1 MSACLPAACLSH
13 LRSAGSAARTSNK
26 NVRAVP
32 LILFVYNKGSIGA
45 SLQISEHQQMQQK
58 QQFADS
64 IRDPGIFQ
72 NIFNADI
79 CDPSNSTNTSQVK
92 YYNLKKC
99 KLLFFY
105 LWIFYFIV
113 LLIFYRSWRIG
124 GSKKFAS
131 LGGSNIAYGRCS
143 KKKEA
148 TRLLLHLGFIIFMS
162 SPEESKKSFHILHC
176 LHLCIVV
183 GAHCALV

>member
-1 MSACLPAACLSH
+1 MTIILTLIDRNPETHGVINQEGLLSQKAQNPYIMFVCLPACLLH

-26 NVRAVP
+26 NMRAVP

-64 IRDPGIFQ
+64 IRDPGILQ
-72 NIFNADI
+72 NIFKANI

-92 YYNLKKC
+92 YYNLKKY

-124 GSKKFAS
+124 QE
-131 LGGSNIAYGRCS
+131 N
-143 KKKEA
+143 
-148 TRLLLHLGFIIFMS
+148 LH
-162 SPEESKKSFHILHC
+162 H
-176 LHLCIVV
+176 
-183 GAHCALV
+183 